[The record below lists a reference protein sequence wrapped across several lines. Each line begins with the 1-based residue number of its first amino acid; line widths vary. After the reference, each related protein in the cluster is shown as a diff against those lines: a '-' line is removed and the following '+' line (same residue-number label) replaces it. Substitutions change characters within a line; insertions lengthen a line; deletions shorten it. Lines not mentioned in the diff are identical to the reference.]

1 MANLNYYFSK
11 TTRTMVPLNR
21 WDVAALCLIFGAIA
35 LLAIGTKQMAAP
47 YSLGQALPI
56 SLAPSYLPDYAL
68 RSVLRMFFALFFAFL
83 FTFTV
88 GTWAA
93 KSKRAE
99 RFLVPMIDILQS
111 VPILGVM
118 SITIVGFIAL
128 FHGSLLGPECA
139 AIFAVFFSQV
149 WNMTLSF
156 YQSLRTVPGD
166 LLEAAAMLHLSPWQR
181 FWRIEVPFSMPA
193 LLWNTMMSM
202 SGSWFFVVASEAIS
216 VSNQEI
222 KLPGIGSYIALAIQ
236 NANGWAVVY
245 AILAMLIVILLY
257 DQLLFRPLVQWAEK
271 FKTDGGSSQDIGASW
286 VTRVLQRTYALQY
299 FFHFFSYLAEIW
311 VNFPLFRHKLVTA
324 KPKKPQ
330 VNHFFAKF
338 SEILVFIAVVVA
350 ITALVT
356 FILKNIT
363 IPEVLHVFVLGF
375 CTALR
380 VIAVI
385 IICSVIWVPIGVWI
399 GMRPDVARIAQPIVQ
414 FLAAFP
420 AYLLFPVVVIL
431 IVKFSLN
438 VEIWVTPLLILG
450 TQWYVLFNVVAG
462 TMAIP
467 KELHL
472 AAANMGVRGLL
483 RWRRLILPAIFPYYI
498 TGAIT
503 AGGGAWN
510 TSVVAEVVSW
520 GSTTLTATGLGAYI
534 SHYTATG
541 NMPHIALGIGVMSLL
556 VVLLNRLFWRPLYRT
571 AISRYRL
578 EMGVSG

>member
-1 MANLNYYFSK
+1 
-11 TTRTMVPLNR
+11 MVPLNR
-21 WDVAALCLIFGAIA
+21 WDIAAICIIFGLIA
-35 LLAIGTKQMAAP
+35 LIAIGTKQMAAP
-47 YSLGQALPI
+47 YSLGQTLSI
-56 SLAPSYLPDYAL
+56 SLSPANLPDYAL

-93 KSKRAE
+93 KSRRAE
-99 RFLVPMIDILQS
+99 RFLIPMIDILQS

-118 SITIVGFIAL
+118 SITIVSFIAL

-156 YQSLRTVPGD
+156 YQSLRTVPAD
-166 LLEAAAMLHLSPWQR
+166 MLEAAAMLHLSPWQR

-216 VSNQEI
+216 VANQEI
-222 KLPGIGSYIALAIQ
+222 KLPGIGSYIALAIEK
-236 NANGWAVVY
+236 ADGWAVIY
-245 AILAMLIVILLY
+245 AITAMLVVILLY
-257 DQLLFRPLVQWAEK
+257 DQLLFRPLVYWAEK
-271 FKTDGGSSQDIGASW
+271 FKTDGGTNQDVASPW
-286 VTRVLQRTYALQY
+286 ITRLLRRTYALQY
-299 FFHFFSYLAEIW
+299 FWQFFSYLAEMW
-311 VNFPLFRHKLVTA
+311 VNFPLFKSKVRTGP
-324 KPKKPQ
+324 PKRQ
-330 VNHFFAKF
+330 SHFVARM
-338 SEILVFIAVVVA
+338 SEILIFLAVIV
-350 ITALVT
+350 TLGALIT
-356 FILKNIT
+356 FILKNVTIT
-363 IPEVLHVFVLGF
+363 EVLHAFVLGF

-385 IICSVIWVPIGVWI
+385 IICTIIWVPIGVWI
-399 GMRPDVARIAQPIVQ
+399 GMRPDVARFAQPIIQ

-438 VEIWVTPLLILG
+438 VEIWITPLLILG
-450 TQWYVLFNVVAG
+450 TQWYVLFNVIAG
-462 TMAIP
+462 TTAIP

-483 RWRRLILPAIFPYYI
+483 RWRRLLLPAIFPYYI

-510 TSVVAEVVSW
+510 TSVVAEVASW

-534 SHYTATG
+534 VHYTNTG
-541 NMPHIALGIGVMSLL
+541 DVPHIALGIGVMSLL
-556 VVLLNRLFWRPLYRT
+556 VVLLNRLFWRPLYRI
-571 AISRYRL
+571 AINRYRL